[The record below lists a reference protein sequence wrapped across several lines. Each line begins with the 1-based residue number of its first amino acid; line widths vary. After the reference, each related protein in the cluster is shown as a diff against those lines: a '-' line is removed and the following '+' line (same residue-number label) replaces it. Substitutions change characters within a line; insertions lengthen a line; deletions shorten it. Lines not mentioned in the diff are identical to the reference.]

1 MRCKQVD
8 VARGEENVMLNRR
21 EFHRWMVRAS
31 LGVSLGATPLLTGCG
46 RRKEIGKDKTGKP
59 RGIKIGMIAKSQSN
73 PVFLAARKGAEFRCL
88 ELSKTGGQAIELDWR
103 TPNDE
108 DAQKQA
114 EFIEQLV
121 GAGVDAITIACSDAS
136 KVTRAI
142 DDAIAKG
149 VVVMCFDSDAPASK
163 RLCYVGTDDVDAG
176 RRVMKETADLL
187 GGKPG
192 VIAILAG
199 NQTATNL
206 QKRVRGAEE
215 ELKKHAN
222 LKLKQ
227 VYYHKETPQDAYAQ
241 VESVQKANPDINGWA
256 MIGGWPLMTERE
268 LPWPKGQVVCVS
280 MDTLLPQLQH
290 LRMGDVQVLL
300 GQQYFYFG
308 QQCIHILA
316 DKVLHAKDPGKE
328 VEFAELTRVTKAEV
342 EEYAKNWEKW
352 S

>member
-1 MRCKQVD
+1 
-8 VARGEENVMLNRR
+8 
-21 EFHRWMVRAS
+21 
-31 LGVSLGATPLLTGCG
+31 
-46 RRKEIGKDKTGKP
+46 
-59 RGIKIGMIAKSQSN
+59 MIAKSQSN
-73 PVFLAARKGAEFRCL
+73 PVFQAARKGAEIRAA
-88 ELSKTGGQAIELDWR
+88 ELSEQLKSPVTIDWR

-121 GAGVDAITIACSDAS
+121 AGGADAITIACSDAS

-149 VVVMCFDSDAPASK
+149 AAVMCFDSDAPASK

-176 RRVMKETADLL
+176 RQVMAGVAELL
-187 GGKPG
+187 GEREG

-206 QKRVRGAEE
+206 QKRVQGAKD
-215 ELKKHAN
+215 ELARHAN
-222 LKLKQ
+222 LTLKE
-227 VYYHKETPQDAYAQ
+227 VYYHKETPQDAYAE
-241 VESVQKANPDINGWA
+241 VESVQKANPEINGWA
-256 MIGGWPLMTERE
+256 MIGGWPLMTDRQ
-268 LPWPKGQVVCVS
+268 LPWEPGSIVCVS
-280 MDTLLPQLQH
+280 MDTLPPQLEH
-290 LRMGDVQVLL
+290 IRMGDVQVLL

-308 QQCIHILA
+308 RQCVDLLVGKVRDGKDPEKTIDFAPL
-316 DKVLHAKDPGKE
+316 DKVTKE
-328 VEFAELTRVTKAEV
+328 NV